1 MTEQLSLT
9 KGEAVMHEDRWGRM
23 LPCGVR
29 QVLSPTMD
37 DVCSL
42 CSGSGKKKKHL
53 PWGSGGRGRLGEIFV
68 SVVINDLIA
77 QSQSDSPA
85 SSSPWLCRQVP
96 SFPEN
101 CPQNTKESPNRD
113 SPM

>member
-9 KGEAVMHEDRWGRM
+9 EGEAVMHEDRWGRM

-42 CSGSGKKKKHL
+42 CSGSGKRKKKSSHGDL
-53 PWGSGGRGRLGEIFV
+53 VGGVGLVRYL
-68 SVVINDLIA
+68 SL
-77 QSQSDSPA
+77 
-85 SSSPWLCRQVP
+85 W
-96 SFPEN
+96 
-101 CPQNTKESPNRD
+101 
-113 SPM
+113 

>member
-1 MTEQLSLT
+1 VFS
-9 KGEAVMHEDRWGRM
+9 
-23 LPCGVR
+23 
-29 QVLSPTMD
+29 VLWIW
-37 DVCSL
+37 
-42 CSGSGKKKKHL
+42 GKKKKL

-101 CPQNTKESPNRD
+101 GPLLSRELSPEHKGEC
-113 SPM
+113 